1 VDITGELAD
10 PQVGGRFQVIRGNY
24 TAFSKNFIIERGN
37 IQLQGSQVLLDIL
50 AVYEGPDLTV
60 NLNIQGSQ
68 ERLELNLTSTP
79 ALANDELLARL
90 LFGRSIAEMSALQAV
105 QLAAALNSLR
115 NPTGGLDVFG
125 TTRDAL
131 GLDTLTVGSGTNEE
145 GESGVNVSAG
155 KYLSDRIYLEVE
167 SGVGAEEG
175 VEGSLQFQL
184 TPRINAELYTRGQ
197 FGAGGVELNWKN
209 DY

>member
-1 VDITGELAD
+1 L
-10 PQVGGRFQVIRGNY
+10 
-24 TAFSKNFIIERGN
+24 S
-37 IQLQGSQVLLDIL
+37 
-50 AVYEGPDLTV
+50 
-60 NLNIQGSQ
+60 
-68 ERLELNLTSTP
+68 LTSNP

-115 NPTGGLDVFG
+115 NPGGGIDVFG
-125 TTRDAL
+125 TTRDLL
-131 GLDTLTVGSGTNEE
+131 GLDALTLDSGTNEQ

-167 SGVGAEEG
+167 SGVGAERG
-175 VEGSLQFQL
+175 LEGSLQFQL
-184 TPRINAELYTRGQ
+184 TPRINAELYSRGQ